1 MRKIAAEAALA
12 VLAVL
17 LGFIALRPQRR
28 AAFRESIAVHASR
41 SLGRFKD
48 LIKGV
53 NDGPLSPSGW
63 NRALNLNLSE
73 HYAKLGL
80 KVIRFHDLW
89 VVDELDTI
97 FPDPEADPGD
107 PGSYNFAGLDRCVE
121 EALKH
126 ADLLILRLGYDW
138 NDPPKNKPHLSLEKL
153 AEVAKHVVLH
163 YTAGW
168 ADGYNYTGRIWVEV
182 WNEPDIEQ
190 FWGLSDE
197 EFFQLYEA
205 VARAIAEANT
215 GVKVG
220 GPGIAFNLTF
230 LEKFLGYVS
239 SREVPLDFVSWH
251 IYTTKPE
258 DVAQRAK
265 AVKRLM
271 ERYGYGDLPSVLT
284 EWNYWLER
292 DWDFFRSR
300 EVAAFQAAT
309 LILLED
315 APVEVATLYRGD
327 AWKWGG
333 IFNERGEPE
342 YPYYVWAAH
351 RRVVENATRVE
362 VAVRNGYLRAIAGL
376 AGDGTLR
383 VLVVNYRGEEVEYT
397 VEAAG
402 YRLAKVYTVERGLT
416 EVEACSGDSC
426 LIGPYA
432 VQLLEFVK
440 G

>member
-1 MRKIAAEAALA
+1 MAALA
-12 VLAVL
+12 VLLCLV
-17 LGFIALRPQRR
+17 ALRFQRR
-28 AAFRESIAVHASR
+28 AALRDGIAIHASQ

-48 LIKGV
+48 SIRGV
-53 NDGPLSPSGW
+53 NNGPLSPSGW
-63 NRALNLNLSE
+63 NKALTLDLSE

-97 FPDPEADPGD
+97 FPDPEADPSD
-107 PGSYNFAGLDRCVE
+107 PKNYNFTGLDRCVE

-126 ADLLILRLGYDW
+126 ADLLILRIGYDW

-153 AEVAKHVVLH
+153 AEVAKRIALH

-168 ADGYNYTGRIWVEV
+168 ANGYNYAGRIWVEV
-182 WNEPDIEQ
+182 WNEPDIKQ
-190 FWGLSDE
+190 FWELSDE

-205 VARAIAEANT
+205 VARAIAEANPW
-215 GVKVG
+215 VKVG

-230 LEKFLGYVS
+230 LERFLSYVS
-239 SREVPLDFVSWH
+239 SRGVPLDFVSWH

-258 DVAQRAK
+258 DVVQRAR
-265 AVKRLM
+265 AVRRLM

-292 DWDFFRSR
+292 DWDLFRSR

-315 APVEVATLYRGD
+315 APVDVATLYRGD

-333 IFNERGEPE
+333 IFDEGGEPE
-342 YPYYVWAAH
+342 YPYYVWVAY
-351 RRVVENATRVE
+351 RRVVEDATRVE
-362 VAVRNGYLRAIAGL
+362 VAVRGGYLRAIAGL
-376 AGDGTLR
+376 AGNGALR
-383 VLVVNYRGEEVEYT
+383 ALVVNYCGEKVEYT
-397 VEAAG
+397 IEAAG
-402 YRLAKVYTVERGLT
+402 YKLAKVYAVERGLT
-416 EVEACSGDSC
+416 EVEVCSGGSC